1 MQDQE
6 PSLLDFLEDRLNLRR
21 ILRRQPP
28 RIAFPRE
35 EIPAR
40 TDERPNE
47 LVEEVVNLREEFS
60 SEIEEISAAPANFLR
75 SGLPWRILLAAL
87 FALIAQVRLEP
98 PAQDAITGLIFYLAA
113 AGFMVWSLVKQNWF
127 LPVVKIEKDQPLGSQ
142 VRSLPLFVFLILLFA
157 SFLTFSD
164 NRFSVLNVALWLAT
178 LGFGLLAFW
187 EREQRP
193 GFYHRIRKFL
203 VDIKKESRHFKTF
216 LFPMLV
222 LISFALA
229 AWFHLYHLDSIPLNM
244 TSDHTE
250 KLLDV
255 YDVLNGNPHIFFM
268 NNGGREPIHFYLTA
282 LLVKVFAMP
291 LNFNVLK
298 LGMALAFLISLVYVF
313 RLGKEAGTRWTG
325 LIFMTL
331 LGFSSWM
338 NMIARVG
345 LRVVLAPV
353 FVAPVLFYF
362 LRGLRTSR
370 RNDFVLAGILCGL
383 GLLGYSAFRLMP
395 FMLVVGVLIFWV
407 YRRKSQAGRKVW
419 WALGVLALFAL
430 VLALPLL
437 RVFVDFPDILSYRT
451 ISRLTSAEVPL
462 QDDALFIFLDN
473 FWKCLVMP
481 FWKDGNTWVI
491 SVMNRPGLDVVSAAF
506 FFIGLVLTIWRWLRM
521 RSWKDLLLLPS
532 IPLLMLPSILALA
545 FPSENPSLSRAG
557 GAAIPIFL
565 IAAIGLESLLSSLWR
580 SVSGRVGQCAV
591 VFLGLVL
598 VGVSALQ
605 NFNIALKQYPEEYVK
620 NTWNTT
626 QMGQVAADF
635 IMSGGDADNV
645 WVVGVPYWVDTR
657 LVAISSGYIGR
668 DYAIWPEDLQTTLLR
683 DGEKL
688 FIMKADD
695 LVSLNLLKE
704 LYPAGSASLNT
715 NEVAGRDFYV
725 FLAP

>member
-142 VRSLPLFVFLILLFA
+142 VRSLALFVFLILLFA

-521 RSWKDLLLLPS
+521 RSWKDLLLLLS

-580 SVSGRVGQCAV
+580 SVSGKVGQSAV

-668 DYAIWPEDLQTTLLR
+668 DYAIWPEDLHTTLLR

>member
-6 PSLLDFLEDRLNLRR
+6 PSLLDFLEDRLNIRR

-28 RIAFPRE
+28 RIAFPRD
-35 EIPAR
+35 EIPAQGG
-40 TDERPNE
+40 EQSSN
-47 LVEEVVNLREEFS
+47 LLIEVMSLREDFS
-60 SEIEEISAAPANFLR
+60 SEIEEISTAPALTLR

-98 PAQDAITGLIFYLAA
+98 PAQDLITGLIFYLAA
-113 AGFMVWSLVKQNWF
+113 AGFMVWSLVEQNWF
-127 LPVVKIEKDQPLGSQ
+127 LPAAKKEKDQPLGSQ

-157 SFLTFSD
+157 SFITFSD
-164 NRFSVLNVALWLAT
+164 NRFSVLNVALWMT
-178 LGFGLLAFW
+178 CLGFGLLAFW
-187 EREQRP
+187 EREKRP
-193 GFYHRIRKFL
+193 GIFSRFQKNL
-203 VDIKKESRHFKTF
+203 PDIKKRYRQVKNYI
-216 LFPMLV
+216 FPILV
-222 LISFALA
+222 AFSFALS
-229 AWFHLYHLDSIPLNM
+229 AWFHLFQLDSIPLNM

-255 YDVLNGNPHIFFM
+255 YDVLNGNLHIFFM

-282 LLVKVFAMP
+282 LLVKVFGMS
-291 LNFNVLK
+291 LNFDVLK
-298 LGMALAFLISLVYVF
+298 VGMALAFLISLVYIF
-313 RLGKEAGTRWTG
+313 RLGKEVGTRWTG

-338 NMIARVG
+338 NMISRVG

-370 RNDFVLAGILCGL
+370 RNDFVLAGILSGL

-395 FMLVVGVLIFWV
+395 FVLVVGVLIFWV
-407 YRRKSQAGRKVW
+407 YHRKTQSGRKVW
-419 WALGVLALFAL
+419 WALGVLVLFTL

-437 RVFVDFPDILSYRT
+437 RVFVDFPGILSYRT
-451 ISRLTSAEVPL
+451 ISRLTSVEVPL
-462 QDDALFIFLDN
+462 QGDAAFIFLDN

-506 FFIGLVLTIWRWLRM
+506 FFIGLILTIWRWLRL
-521 RSWKDLLLLPS
+521 RSWKDLLLLLS

-557 GAAIPIFL
+557 GAAVPIFL
-565 IAAIGLESLLSSLWR
+565 MAAIALESLLASLWR
-580 SVSGRVGQCAV
+580 SISSRVGQSAV
-591 VFLGLVL
+591 VVLGLVL
-598 VGVSALQ
+598 VGISALQ

-626 QMGQVAADF
+626 QMGKVAADF
-635 IMSGGDADNV
+635 IASGGDADNV

-657 LVAISSGYIGR
+657 LVAISSGHIGR
-668 DYAIWPEDLQTTLLR
+668 DYAIWPEDLHTTLIC

-688 FIMKADD
+688 FIVKADD
-695 LVSLNLLKE
+695 LASLNLLKE
-704 LYPAGSASLNT
+704 LYPAGSAIINT
-715 NEVAGRDFYV
+715 NEVEGRDFFSYLV
-725 FLAP
+725 P